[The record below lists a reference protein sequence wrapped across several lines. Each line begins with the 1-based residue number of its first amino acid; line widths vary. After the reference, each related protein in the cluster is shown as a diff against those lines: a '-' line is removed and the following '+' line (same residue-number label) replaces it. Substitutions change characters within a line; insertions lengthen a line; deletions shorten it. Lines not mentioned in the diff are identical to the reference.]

1 MNGHRIN
8 MLPLGA
14 VVIVLIL
21 GSPPIA
27 GPVQAGMI
35 LVTGSPEKDSV
46 SVNESF
52 SVEITADIEEN
63 ILGFGVDLV
72 FDSDLLAV
80 SGYEIAV
87 PFLPLRSRDGDG
99 LAALAYPHDV
109 TGRNVPLLTVTFLP
123 LAPGTA
129 EIAVGITGDDPTE
142 GFPEY
147 RVGYWSEFRTVPVV
161 VTIEPPRSGGT
172 GPGTPAPPEPESP
185 IPEPSTLLLLAMT
198 SFAFRRCRGERATR
212 DAAP

>member
-52 SVEITADIEEN
+52 SVEFTADIEEN

-80 SGYEIAV
+80 SGYEIAA

-99 LAALAYPHDV
+99 LAALAYPRDV

-123 LAPGTA
+123 LAAGTA
-129 EIAVGITGDDPTE
+129 EIAVDRSRHG
-142 GFPEY
+142 
-147 RVGYWSEFRTVPVV
+147 R
-161 VTIEPPRSGGT
+161 PPKGTASG
-172 GPGTPAPPEPESP
+172 PDYCTPRPAVASAPLPKRKPPEVQGRF
-185 IPEPSTLLLLAMT
+185 
-198 SFAFRRCRGERATR
+198 SFHFL
-212 DAAP
+212 PKLQQ